1 MLKISKTKLI
11 ITSVLTLIPVFAGVI
26 LWDKLPETMVTH
38 WGVGNAPDGFS
49 SKPVAV
55 FGLPLILL
63 AIHWVCLFA
72 TKADPKS
79 KNINPRML
87 DLVLWICPVLSIV
100 MGTVTYSYSLGN
112 EVNVQAVVTIIV
124 GIMFV
129 IVGNYLPKCKQSYTM
144 GIKLPWTL
152 SDEENWNKTH
162 RLAGKLWVAC
172 GIIMLVMSFVQGIA
186 VMAVTLAFAVIVP
199 TIYSYIFFRKK
210 KNNK

>member
-11 ITSVLTLIPVFAGVI
+11 ITSIMILIPIAVGLI
-26 LWDKLPETMVTH
+26 LWNRLPETMVTH
-38 WGVGNAPDGFS
+38 WGVGNVPDGWS
-49 SKPVAV
+49 NKAVTV
-55 FGLPLILL
+55 FGLPAILL
-63 AIHWVCLFA
+63 AVHWVCLFA

-100 MGTVTYSYSLGN
+100 LGTVTYSFSLGY

-124 GIMFV
+124 GVLFV
-129 IVGNYLPKCKQSYTM
+129 VVGNYLPKCKQSYTM

-162 RLAGKLWVAC
+162 RLAGKLWVVG
-172 GIIMLVMSFVQGIA
+172 GIILLATSFLQSVIIMVVVLV
-186 VMAVTLAFAVIVP
+186 LLVIIP
-199 TIYSYIFFRKK
+199 TVYSYILYRKK
-210 KNNK
+210 KKG

>member
-11 ITSVLTLIPVFAGVI
+11 ITSIMILIPIAVGLI
-26 LWDKLPETMVTH
+26 LWNRLPETMVTH
-38 WGVGNAPDGFS
+38 WGVGNVPNGWS
-49 SKPVAV
+49 SKAMAV
-55 FGLPLILL
+55 FGLPAILL
-63 AIHWVCLFA
+63 AVHWVCLFA

-100 MGTVTYSYSLGN
+100 FGTVTYSFSLGY

-124 GIMFV
+124 GVLFV
-129 IVGNYLPKCKQSYTM
+129 VVGNYLPKCKQSYTM

-162 RLAGKLWVAC
+162 RLAGKLWVVG
-172 GIIMLVMSFVQGIA
+172 GIILLATSFLQSVIIMVVVLV
-186 VMAVTLAFAVIVP
+186 LLVIIP
-199 TIYSYIFFRKK
+199 TVYSYILYRKK
-210 KNNK
+210 KKG

>member
-1 MLKISKTKLI
+1 MLKISKAKLI
-11 ITSVLTLIPVFAGVI
+11 ITSVLTLIPVLAGVI

-38 WGVGNAPDGFS
+38 WGVGNTPDGFS
-49 SKPVAV
+49 SKAMAV

-63 AIHWVCLFA
+63 AVHWVCLFA
-72 TKADPKS
+72 AKADPKS
-79 KNINPRML
+79 KNINSRML
-87 DLVLWICPVLSIV
+87 DLVLWICPVLSV
-100 MGTVTYSYSLGN
+100 VLGTVTYSYSLGH

-124 GIMFV
+124 GVMFV

-172 GIIMLVMSFVQGIA
+172 GIVMLVMSFVPGIA
-186 VMAVTLAFAVIVP
+186 VMAVTLAFAVIIP
-199 TIYSYIFFRKK
+199 TVYSYMLYRKK
-210 KNNK
+210 KNG

>member
-11 ITSVLTLIPVFAGVI
+11 ITSIVILIPIAVGLI
-26 LWDKLPETMVTH
+26 LWNRLPETMVTN
-38 WGVGNAPDGFS
+38 WGVGNVPNGWS
-49 SKPVAV
+49 SKAMAV
-55 FGLPLILL
+55 FGLPAILL
-63 AIHWVCLFA
+63 AVHWVCLFA

-100 MGTVTYSYSLGN
+100 LGTVTYSFSLGY

-124 GIMFV
+124 GVLFV
-129 IVGNYLPKCKQSYTM
+129 VVGNYLPKCKQSYTM

-162 RLAGKLWVAC
+162 RLAGKLWVAG
-172 GIIMLVMSFVQGIA
+172 GIILLATSFLQSVIIMVVVLV
-186 VMAVTLAFAVIVP
+186 LLVIIP
-199 TIYSYIFFRKK
+199 TVYSYILYRKK
-210 KNNK
+210 KKG

>member
-11 ITSVLTLIPVFAGVI
+11 ITSIMILIPIAVGLI
-26 LWDKLPETMVTH
+26 LWNRLPETMVTH
-38 WGVGNAPDGFS
+38 WGVGNVPNGWS
-49 SKPVAV
+49 SKAMAV
-55 FGLPLILL
+55 FGLPAILL
-63 AIHWVCLFA
+63 AVHWVCLFA

-100 MGTVTYSYSLGN
+100 LGTVTYSFSLGY

-124 GIMFV
+124 GVLFV
-129 IVGNYLPKCKQSYTM
+129 VVGNYLPKCKQSYTM

-162 RLAGKLWVAC
+162 RLAGKLWVGGGIILLATSFLQS
-172 GIIMLVMSFVQGIA
+172 GIIMVVVLV
-186 VMAVTLAFAVIVP
+186 LLVIIP
-199 TIYSYIFFRKK
+199 TVYSYILYRKK
-210 KNNK
+210 KKG

>member
-11 ITSVLTLIPVFAGVI
+11 ITSIVILIPIAVGLI
-26 LWDKLPETMVTH
+26 LWNRLPETMVTH
-38 WGVGNAPDGFS
+38 WGVGNVPNGWS
-49 SKPVAV
+49 SKAMAV
-55 FGLPLILL
+55 FGLPAILL
-63 AIHWVCLFA
+63 AVHWVCLFA

-100 MGTVTYSYSLGN
+100 LGTVTYSFSLGY

-124 GIMFV
+124 GVMFV
-129 IVGNYLPKCKQSYTM
+129 VVGNYLPKCKQSYTM

-162 RLAGKLWVAC
+162 RLAGKLWVAG
-172 GIIMLVMSFVQGIA
+172 GIILLATSFLQSVIIMVVVLV
-186 VMAVTLAFAVIVP
+186 LLVIIP
-199 TIYSYIFFRKK
+199 TVYSYILYRKK
-210 KNNK
+210 KKG

>member
-11 ITSVLTLIPVFAGVI
+11 ITSIVILIPIAVGLI
-26 LWDKLPETMVTH
+26 LWNRLPETMVTN
-38 WGVGNAPDGFS
+38 WGVGNVPNGWS
-49 SKPVAV
+49 SKAMAV
-55 FGLPLILL
+55 LGLPAILL
-63 AIHWVCLFA
+63 AVHWVCLFA

-100 MGTVTYSYSLGN
+100 LGTVTYSFSLGY

-124 GIMFV
+124 GVLFV
-129 IVGNYLPKCKQSYTM
+129 VVGNYLPKCKQSYTM

-162 RLAGKLWVAC
+162 RLAGKLWVAG
-172 GIIMLVMSFVQGIA
+172 GIILLATSFLQSVIIMVVVLV
-186 VMAVTLAFAVIVP
+186 LLVIIP
-199 TIYSYIFFRKK
+199 TVYSYILYRKK
-210 KNNK
+210 KKG

>member
-11 ITSVLTLIPVFAGVI
+11 ITSIVILIPIAVGLI
-26 LWDKLPETMVTH
+26 LWNRLPETMVTH
-38 WGVGNAPDGFS
+38 WGVGNVPNGWS
-49 SKPVAV
+49 SKAMAV
-55 FGLPLILL
+55 LGLPAILL
-63 AIHWVCLFA
+63 AVHWVCLFA

-100 MGTVTYSYSLGN
+100 LGTVTYSFSLGY

-124 GIMFV
+124 GVMFV
-129 IVGNYLPKCKQSYTM
+129 VVGNYLPKCKQSYTM

-162 RLAGKLWVAC
+162 RLAGKLWVAG
-172 GIIMLVMSFVQGIA
+172 GIILLATSFLQSVIIMVVVLV
-186 VMAVTLAFAVIVP
+186 LLVIIP
-199 TIYSYIFFRKK
+199 TVYSYILYRKK
-210 KNNK
+210 KKG

>member
-11 ITSVLTLIPVFAGVI
+11 ITSIVILIPIAVGLI
-26 LWDKLPETMVTH
+26 LWNRLPETMVTN
-38 WGVGNAPDGFS
+38 WGVGNVPNGWS
-49 SKPVAV
+49 SKAMAV
-55 FGLPLILL
+55 LGLPAILL
-63 AIHWVCLFA
+63 AVHWVCLFA

-100 MGTVTYSYSLGN
+100 LGTVTYSFSLGY

-124 GIMFV
+124 GVMFV
-129 IVGNYLPKCKQSYTM
+129 VVGNYLPKCKQSYTM

-162 RLAGKLWVAC
+162 RLAGKLWVAG
-172 GIIMLVMSFVQGIA
+172 GIILLATSFLQSVIIMVVVLV
-186 VMAVTLAFAVIVP
+186 LLVIIP
-199 TIYSYIFFRKK
+199 TVYSYILYRKK
-210 KNNK
+210 KKG

>member
-11 ITSVLTLIPVFAGVI
+11 ITSIMILIPIAVGLI
-26 LWDKLPETMVTH
+26 LWNQLPETMVTH
-38 WGVGNAPDGFS
+38 WGVGNVPNGWS
-49 SKPVAV
+49 SKAMAV
-55 FGLPLILL
+55 FGLPVILL
-63 AIHWVCLFA
+63 AVHWVCLFA

-100 MGTVTYSYSLGN
+100 LGTVTYSFSLGY

-124 GIMFV
+124 GVLFV
-129 IVGNYLPKCKQSYTM
+129 VVGNYLPKCKQSYTM

-162 RLAGKLWVAC
+162 RLAGKLWVAG
-172 GIIMLVMSFVQGIA
+172 GIILLATSFLQSVIIMVVVLV
-186 VMAVTLAFAVIVP
+186 LLVIIP
-199 TIYSYIFFRKK
+199 TVYSYILYRKK
-210 KNNK
+210 KKG